1 MTRPT
6 YNDAG
11 KIKDSSMELCDVVRG
26 TPNEESQPTKV
37 GPFTGYLD
45 SRSRGDDIIEGE
57 TNQYSIYRSDNGG
70 YTETDTAGGTSFS
83 SQPEKATIHN
93 EECNRYVVTHR
104 EVIKEHSDLEGAV
117 ESHGTASNRDL
128 LAYVSPA
135 MAVLMLNIP
144 LDDNGIGD
152 TPITMDLKD
161 PCDMEFDLTINKIW
175 RDFIYLGSRPDHI
188 TVTVA
193 KVDCGEQP
201 PQNLVTFGSTEGM
214 AVVKTQTLTLDN
226 SSGSTWSST
235 WKATLEALPVA
246 YRITEGGQEKTKYYQ
261 YVVNEVEFDNYKAY
275 YEKAD
280 GSDAVTITNRYTGPL
295 LPTTGGGGVLMF
307 YAVGMFLLIGGG
319 MLLILLRTSGK
330 KKQLCATG
338 TAGNVKNTGLT
349 GNTELDISNFSDFFK
364 DLKKKKK
371 K

>member
-1 MTRPT
+1 
-6 YNDAG
+6 
-11 KIKDSSMELCDVVRG
+11 
-26 TPNEESQPTKV
+26 
-37 GPFTGYLD
+37 
-45 SRSRGDDIIEGE
+45 
-57 TNQYSIYRSDNGG
+57 
-70 YTETDTAGGTSFS
+70 
-83 SQPEKATIHN
+83 
-93 EECNRYVVTHR
+93 
-104 EVIKEHSDLEGAV
+104 
-117 ESHGTASNRDL
+117 
-128 LAYVSPA
+128 
-135 MAVLMLNIP
+135 
-144 LDDNGIGD
+144 
-152 TPITMDLKD
+152 MDLKD